1 MRQWPLKD
9 AKTRLGELIR
19 RAECE
24 GPQGVAVCGRTA
36 AVLLSEADY
45 ARLAGRRDSL
55 AAFLAASPLAG
66 LDLDLRRDEAPI
78 RPARF

>member
-9 AKTRLGELIR
+9 AKARLGKMIR
-19 RAECE
+19 RAERE
-24 GPQGVAVCGRTA
+24 GPQGVTVFGRLA

-45 ARLAGRRDSL
+45 AQLAGRRGSL

-66 LDLDLRRDEAPI
+66 LDLDLRRDEAPT
-78 RPARF
+78 RLARL